1 MAPAADGSTVVSMSP
16 LLPHSPTAA
25 SSAPAPF
32 ASSAQPRGGWLQR
45 PALLAGAALLVVAA
59 LAIGLGVGLGLPKP
73 AGAPSAPY
81 YATALMRNGS
91 VSGTVSFS
99 SSAGDGSVNITID
112 LQAPDF
118 PDGLHGLHVHASV
131 LSSSTP
137 LDALCAAAGSHLN
150 PGASTHGCPGG
161 GAAPMHAGDLG
172 NVRVIGGKVQAT
184 LTSSAISLD
193 PAASN
198 SVVNRALVLHALE
211 DDCGLGPPPG
221 SSTTGNSGA
230 RIVCAV
236 ILAGLNGA

>member
-1 MAPAADGSTVVSMSP
+1 MAPAADGNTVVSMSP
-16 LLPHSPTAA
+16 LLPGSPA

-73 AGAPSAPY
+73 ASAPP
-81 YATALMRNGS
+81 ALYSASASMLNSSLG

-99 SSAGDGSVNITID
+99 SSAGGVVTITVN
-112 LQAPDF
+112 LQAPSL
-118 PDGLHGLHVHASV
+118 PDGLHGLHVHSSV
-131 LSSSTP
+131 LNSSTP

-150 PGASTHGCPGG
+150 PAASTHGCPGG

-172 NVRVIGGKVQAT
+172 NVRVSGGKVQAT

-211 DDCGLGPPPG
+211 DDCGLGG
-221 SSTTGNSGA
+221 FADSSTTGHSGA

-236 ILAGLNGA
+236 ILAGLKGA